1 MNNNNSKN
9 NNIFDTSFVKPED
22 VFVSDDRT
30 QISIIETNSMHDYC
44 LYDTETTKQATPWV
58 NGKEGHVTFSDLNPD
73 KRYSIRVRQAN
84 KESKKEIYYIHS
96 LPLVDDDKNK
106 KDS

>member
-22 VFVSDDRT
+22 VFVSEDRK
-30 QISIIETNSMHDYC
+30 QISIIETNSMHEYC
-44 LYDTETTKQATPWV
+44 LYNAETTKQATPWI

-73 KRYSIRVRQAN
+73 IKYAIRVRLAN
-84 KESKKEIYYIHS
+84 NKSKKEINFIHS
-96 LPLVDDDKNK
+96 LPLFDDHNK
-106 KDS
+106 PVS

>member
-30 QISIIETNSMHDYC
+30 QISIIETTSMHEYC
-44 LYDTETTKQATPWV
+44 LYNAETTKQATPWV
-58 NGKEGHVTFSDLNPD
+58 NGKEGHVTFSDLDPD
-73 KRYSIRVRQAN
+73 KRYSIRVRLA
-84 KESKKEIYYIHS
+84 KKDSKPEIIGIDT